1 MVGLIEEMPDY
12 RITSYEV
19 ITTNA
24 LRRESAGSWMK
35 PEPGLSKSSIKTIP
49 PATAIE
55 QSKNAIMLASE
66 AII

>member
-1 MVGLIEEMPDY
+1 MVGLIEEIPDY

-49 PATAIE
+49 PTAIE
-55 QSKNAIMLASE
+55 RSKNATMLASE